1 MFRAVLA
8 AVALG
13 IIVGQATLD
22 YVFPEEV
29 VTQGYDPATWR
40 KCPDRK
46 PVRLGKNKAWW
57 YCGPDAD
64 GVVGGTASVAE
75 SAATGRSSSRPAGG
89 RGKAQKGSQ

>member
-46 PVRLGKNKAWW
+46 PVKLGKHKAWW

-64 GVVGGTASVAE
+64 GVVASSASVAE
-75 SAATGRSSSRPAGG
+75 SAATRSAPSRSAGG
-89 RGKAQKGSQ
+89 RGKAKGGR